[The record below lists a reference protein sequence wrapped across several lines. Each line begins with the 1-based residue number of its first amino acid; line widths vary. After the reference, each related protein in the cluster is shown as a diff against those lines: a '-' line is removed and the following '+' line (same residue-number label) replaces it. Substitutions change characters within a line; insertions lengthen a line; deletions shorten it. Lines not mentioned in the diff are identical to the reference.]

1 MSEKLLPQNRMPGTF
16 ARTISRRAVLRGA
29 GVVMALPWL
38 ESVRVLGAPA
48 PFPKR
53 FGVMFMGC
61 GINEDYWS
69 ASGDGAEMTLSKTLS
84 PLEPL
89 KHKINVV
96 DGLFN
101 KAATGQG
108 IHPAQTGSLLS
119 GAQISKGAVLHSG
132 MSVDQMIANTI
143 GQDTAQSSIVLA
155 CDPPM
160 TGYHETNFSMAYS
173 SHVSWQSP
181 DSPVPVELYPSLAF
195 DNLFENRG
203 SLRNLS
209 ILDRVKE
216 SAETMGKQVSGT
228 DKNKLDEY
236 LTSVREVEKRVEGMR
251 KSKDVAEDQGQT
263 QEHRGLHHGASG
275 QWLAGRLARPLQADV
290 RHHRHRLPDRQD
302 PRRVVDHL
310 PRPVRHVLSV
320 PGSDPRAPRR
330 IAQQQFGWL
339 RSHLA
344 LAREPVPVSCI
355 EVG

>member
-1 MSEKLLPQNRMPGTF
+1 MSEKLLPQNRIPRTF

-48 PFPKR
+48 TFPKR

-89 KHKINVV
+89 KHKINVI

-155 CDPPM
+155 CDPLM

-181 DSPVPVELYPSLAF
+181 SSPCRWS
-195 DNLFENRG
+195 
-203 SLRNLS
+203 S
-209 ILDRVKE
+209 
-216 SAETMGKQVSGT
+216 T
-228 DKNKLDEY
+228 
-236 LTSVREVEKRVEGMR
+236 
-251 KSKDVAEDQGQT
+251 
-263 QEHRGLHHGASG
+263 
-275 QWLAGRLARPLQADV
+275 
-290 RHHRHRLPDRQD
+290 
-302 PRRVVDHL
+302 PRWRSTICL
-310 PRPVRHVLSV
+310 
-320 PGSDPRAPRR
+320 R
-330 IAQQQFGWL
+330 IA
-339 RSHLA
+339 A
-344 LAREPVPVSCI
+344 VSAA
-355 EVG
+355 